1 MKELIVNVENNEKKL
16 NTYLLES
23 FPSLKTGMLFK
34 ALRQKDI
41 RINGKK
47 IHENVTIHTGDSIQ
61 IYIADE
67 YLFSSNTLD
76 MRLLSIVYEDNY
88 ILLANKPS
96 GIEVVGENSLT
107 TIVKEYLNQ
116 KQKDTYVEPC
126 HRIDRNTMGL
136 VLFAKTPEAL
146 SILLQ
151 KFKDHEIEKH
161 YLTKVHGILKQKQ
174 ARLEAYLFKDKKKSL
189 VYISDI
195 PKKGYLKI
203 ITSYQVVNELKQEQT
218 SILDITLE
226 TGRTHQIRAHLA
238 HLGHPIIG
246 DGKYGNNQINKQ
258 FHQKTQQLYSYQICF
273 CFRTPSGILSY
284 LNGQTFHINCPLG
297 PGTDGQKCP

>member
-16 NTYLLES
+16 NTYLLEN
-23 FPSLKTGMLFK
+23 FPGLKTGMLFK

-47 IHENVTIHTGDSIQ
+47 IHENTTIYTGDKIQ
-61 IYIADE
+61 IYIADA

-76 MRLLSIVYEDNY
+76 KRLLSIVYEDNY

-107 TIVKEYLNQ
+107 TIVKEYLSQ
-116 KQKDTYVEPC
+116 KKKNTYIEPC

-161 YLTKVHGILKQKQ
+161 YLAKVQGILKKKQ
-174 ARLEAYLFKDKKKSL
+174 ARLEAYLFKDQKKSL

-195 PKKGYLKI
+195 PKKGYQKI
-203 ITSYQVVNELKQEQT
+203 ITSYHVISESKQEQT
-218 SILDITLE
+218 SLLDVNLE

-246 DGKYGNNQINKQ
+246 DGKYGDNRINKQ
-258 FHQKTQQLYSYQICF
+258 FREKTQQLYSYQMQF
-273 CFRTPSGILSY
+273 QFTTPSGILSY

-297 PGTDGQKCP
+297 PGPDGQKCP

>member
-1 MKELIVNVENNEKKL
+1 MKELIVNPENNEKKL

-23 FPSLKTGMLFK
+23 FPALKTGMLFK

-41 RINGKK
+41 RINGKR
-47 IHENVTIHTGDSIQ
+47 IHENVTIYTGDIIQ
-61 IYIADE
+61 VYIADS
-67 YLFSSNTLD
+67 YLDTVSTLNTS
-76 MRLLSIVYEDNY
+76 LLSIVYEDDY
-88 ILLANKPS
+88 ILLVNKPC
-96 GIEVVGENSLT
+96 GIEVVGENSLCS
-107 TIVKEYLNQ
+107 IAQSYEKEKGFYFI
-116 KQKDTYVEPC
+116 EPC

-161 YLTKVHGILKQKQ
+161 YLAKVYGILPNKQ
-174 ARLEAYLFKDKKKSL
+174 ARLEAYLFKDQKKSL

-195 PKKGYLKI
+195 PKKGYQKI
-203 ITSYQVVNELKQEQT
+203 VTSYHVINQSKQEQT
-218 SILDITLE
+218 SLLDITLE

-246 DGKYGNNQINKQ
+246 DGKYGNNHLNKE
-258 FHQKTQQLYSYQICF
+258 FHQKTQLLYSYQMTF
-273 CFRTPSGILSY
+273 CFTSPSGILSY
-284 LNGQTFHINCPLG
+284 LNGQSFFIDCPIGTFFK
-297 PGTDGQKCP
+297 GQKCP